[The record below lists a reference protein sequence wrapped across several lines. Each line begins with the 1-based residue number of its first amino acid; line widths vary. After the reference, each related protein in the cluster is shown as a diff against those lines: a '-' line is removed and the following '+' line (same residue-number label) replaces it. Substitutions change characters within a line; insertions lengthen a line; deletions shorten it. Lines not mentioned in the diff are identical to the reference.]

1 MRDGKPLVTDGPF
14 AETRE
19 QLGGFLLIDAKDLDE
34 AISSAAGHPTV
45 KLWDAATGQERVTLK
60 GFAGWTASVAFSP
73 DGAVLAMVGEDRNVK
88 LLRTATDPE
97 ARARSTFC
105 SGRSQAQ

>member
-1 MRDGKPLVTDGPF
+1 
-14 AETRE
+14 
-19 QLGGFLLIDAKDLDE
+19 
-34 AISSAAGHPTV
+34 
-45 KLWDAATGQERVTLK
+45 VTLK
-60 GFAGWTASVAFSP
+60 GLAGWTASVAFSP